1 MKRILL
7 GVLALAIGGFF
18 SGCSATRDWVTGTVK
33 DAVTAVKTESK
44 DALATIVANFMS
56 AIKEQG
62 KKLLADVPGIAQDAA
77 KKVVAA
83 LEAKRKEAQAKE
95 AAKIDVELAK
105 VVPDLSY
112 DTNHDGA
119 VTSADFLDAN
129 GDLTVGAATRLT
141 LYYVKQAAKPG
152 EKKDSGALGLA
163 VAALVGLTVGGGAT
177 AALQKKVNGNG
188 TAPPAKTA

>member
-1 MKRILL
+1 VLL
-7 GVLALAIGGFF
+7 VVAIGGFF
-18 SGCSATRDWVTGTVK
+18 SGCAATRDWVNGTLKEAITTVK
-33 DAVTAVKTESK
+33 AESK
-44 DALATIVANFMS
+44 GALDTVVANLLNS
-56 AIKEQG
+56 LKEQG
-62 KKLLADVPGIAQDAA
+62 KKLMADVPSIAKDAA
-77 KKVVAA
+77 AKLLAT

-119 VTSADFLDAN
+119 VTSADFLDAQ

-152 EKKDSGALGLA
+152 EKKDSGALAIA
-163 VAALVGLTVGGGAT
+163 VAALAGLTVGGGAT

-188 TAPPAKTA
+188 TAPAKAA